1 MSSLRATWDNLA
13 RAASTGALL
22 SAISSVL
29 FTALMLVYQF
39 LFPTVS
45 LPRIGALELDMP
57 PLVIGAAVLAT
68 STAVGGAYS
77 AILSGHRPGDALMSL
92 DTGVASGIGYFTGI
106 WGIATIATVLAIEQA
121 MPGAH
126 LIDYR
131 LWIDVITMNYNSM
144 GWAYLVV
151 LVASIVSAAAG
162 AFIFRNSVSR
172 AGATSMNNI

>member
-1 MSSLRATWDNLA
+1 MPAAWDNLV

-29 FTALMLVYQF
+29 FTALMLVYKF
-39 LFPTVS
+39 LFPIVS

-57 PLVIGAAVLAT
+57 PLVIGAALLTT

-77 AILSGHRPGDALMSL
+77 AIFSGHRTNGALRSL
-92 DTGVASGIGYFTGI
+92 DTGIASGIGYFTGI
-106 WGIATIATVLAIEQA
+106 WGIATIATVLATERA
-121 MPGAH
+121 MLSAH

-131 LWIDVITMNYNSM
+131 LWIDVITANYNNM

-151 LVASIVSAAAG
+151 LVASIVSSATG

-172 AGATSMNNI
+172 AGTPAMKC